1 MTPTASC
8 REYETAIVLLLTL
21 EFHMQRRWSMAKM
34 IIAGERVGAKSGKTI
49 EVKDPATGEVVDTV
63 PRADAADVD
72 AAVEAA
78 ATAFPAWA
86 STGGLQ
92 RGAVIQKA
100 AEIIP
105 QHVDEI
111 ATLLT
116 PEQGI
121 PLRNT
126 NAPLGRG

>member
-21 EFHMQRRWSMAKM
+21 EFHLQRRWSMAKM

-63 PRADAADVD
+63 PRADASDVD

-78 ATAFPAWA
+78 ATPRPAWA
-86 STGGLQ
+86 STGRL
-92 RGAVIQKA
+92 
-100 AEIIP
+100 P
-105 QHVDEI
+105 
-111 ATLLT
+111 
-116 PEQGI
+116 P
-121 PLRNT
+121 
-126 NAPLGRG
+126 APIRSK